1 MNLPDSTLP
10 WDQLLAHGRFVRSLA
25 RSLVR
30 DPARADDVAQAS
42 WLAVARHPRSGIASL
57 RGWLASVVRNVAR
70 QEQRGERR
78 REAREVVAAQ
88 SEGSVAASDV
98 AVAEL
103 ETQALLLAAVQALD
117 PKYRAVVTLRF
128 YEELPPRAIAARLA
142 LPVATVNTQL
152 QRALEQLRA
161 ALDAK
166 SEGARER
173 WLRALAPM
181 TLEATV
187 SVPGLVL
194 AAAVV
199 LLLIGGV
206 WWRIT
211 AVPSDGAEAA
221 VVATSGGDGSH
232 DAALLAAL
240 PGVVAS
246 LREAP
251 APLSSEAR
259 MVTGRVVDAAGQP
272 IEGATVELQERPD
285 ALASGGATRLATTA
299 ADGSYA
305 FEAVAAGRY
314 ELVARETGMTRVRR
328 RVEIDARSPNDRGA
342 TLVLFPARAVTGRVV
357 DTAGEPIAGAQLLAF
372 DETLLDRFAWPEAVS
387 GGDGRFTLD
396 GVPTCRVWLTVVA
409 HGHAKQLVGPVA
421 ADSAA
426 VAEFGDVAL
435 VAESPATLDLR
446 VLDVAGQPLCD
457 ARLGYTLEVES
468 NGAVDYFRMASAL
481 ESLAIPADGHL
492 VTDALPSGRYQFQ
505 VWSPTSRFDPYR
517 FDATLAPGVTT
528 LREQRASFT
537 RGAVQLHGTLH
548 DSSGVPLAGRVLAFA
563 PASWS
568 EPFLVT
574 TAADGSFEAAA
585 PVAAG
590 RTFAVWLESADEAEA
605 ATVGEV
611 LLGAAAPSAVV
622 EALCS
627 PSVPLA
633 LVATRA
639 AALRGRV
646 VHDGGTPAVGARLVV
661 EPLGATIG
669 DGAAESSPCEA
680 TTDLDGSFEFQNLA
694 PGEPAVRLRVA
705 CGGLGAFV
713 TLPDHHE
720 LAAGAAIEG
729 LRLVLPRLASIAG
742 RVVDGAERPVEGA
755 IVECRRGSDL
765 LRTVSAAD
773 GSFRF
778 ERVAAGACELERSD
792 RTTNPTVSFSAV
804 PTWPMPL
811 ALQLAAGETRV
822 DATLVDRSAPG
833 EGTVHGT
840 IELPPPLFDYED
852 GQLGVALRC
861 AAMNASIFLRSPEF
875 RFEGVGDPDARLV
888 ALFAAPDAVHGPGGW
903 TVLFGPEVA
912 AVPGG
917 AAQRVPLPAP
927 FDSTVELHFVD
938 AQGAPSQRE
947 IGLQVEAVAPN
958 DGESDGDDDEPWSS
972 ASIWLDPVVDHL
984 SIRGLAPGRYRL
996 RRPPTVIRDFT
1007 VTGSGTLDLGV
1018 VEIAPPPR
1026 LEGIVTDASG
1036 APFAGAKIGVAREHG
1051 WSVFD
1056 RQHGAPFDPAQP
1068 IVTLDES
1075 GEFSVEFDSD
1085 RGLIVWAEGHAPRWV
1100 PTDPAQLREQ
1110 PLVLLPAG
1118 AFELIG
1124 FPLELANSDEWRFAL
1139 VSLESEEARCGYG
1152 AQFGVL
1158 SGTLPRSYGC
1168 YAIPAGLYAACFW
1181 KGPAGHFSSDEPL
1194 PQQTVPHE
1202 AYRWTVTV
1210 KAGETTT
1217 IDLSR
1222 EW

>member
-1 MNLPDSTLP
+1 MNLPESTLP
-10 WDQLLAHGRFVRSLA
+10 WDELLAHGRFVRSLA
-25 RSLVR
+25 RTLVR
-30 DPARADDVAQAS
+30 DDAQADDVAQAS
-42 WLAVARHPRSGIASL
+42 WLAVARHPRSGVASL
-57 RGWLASVVRNVAR
+57 RGWLAQVVRNVAR

-78 REAREVVAAQ
+78 RSAREEATAPSEASGAPADAAAAQ
-88 SEGSVAASDV
+88 
-98 AVAEL
+98 L
-103 ETQALLLAAVQALD
+103 ETQQLLLVAVQQLD
-117 PKYRAVVTLRF
+117 PKYRAVVMLRF

-161 ALDAK
+161 ALDAR
-166 SEGARER
+166 SDGARER
-173 WLRALAPM
+173 WLKALAP
-181 TLEATV
+181 LAFEATV
-187 SVPGLVL
+187 SVPGLLL

-221 VVATSGGDGSH
+221 VVATSGGDGGS

-259 MVTGRVVDAAGQP
+259 IVTGRVVDAAGQP

-285 ALASGGATRLATTA
+285 ALASGGATRLATTG

-305 FEAVAAGRY
+305 FDAVAAGRY
-314 ELVARETGMTRVRR
+314 RLLAGKAGFTRARR
-328 RVEIDARSPNDRGA
+328 RVEIDARSAFDRGA
-342 TLVLFPARAVTGRVV
+342 TLVLFPARSVTGRVV
-357 DTAGEPIAGAQLLAF
+357 DTAGEPVVGARLLAF
-372 DETLLDRFAWPEAVS
+372 DKELFDRFEWPEAVS
-387 GGDGRFTLD
+387 GSDGRFTLAS
-396 GVPTCRVWLTVVA
+396 VPTCRVWLTVVA

-421 ADSAA
+421 AGSAA
-426 VAEFGDVAL
+426 VAEFGDVTL
-435 VAESPATLDLR
+435 VAEPPATLDLR
-446 VLDVAGQPLCD
+446 VLAAAGQPLCD
-457 ARLGYTLEVES
+457 ARLGYTLEGEANTEFS
-468 NGAVDYFRMASAL
+468 HFRMPSTL
-481 ESLAIPADGHL
+481 EPLAIPADGHL

-517 FDATLAPGVTT
+517 FDATLTPGVTT
-528 LREQRASFT
+528 SLEQRASFT
-537 RGAVQLHGTLH
+537 QGAVRLHGTLH
-548 DSSGVPLAGRVLAFA
+548 DSSGAPLAGRVVALA
-563 PASWS
+563 PAAWS
-568 EPFLVT
+568 EPLRVT

-590 RTFAVWLESADEAEA
+590 SAFAVWLESADEVEA
-605 ATVGEV
+605 AEVGEV

-646 VHDGGTPAVGARLVV
+646 VHDDGTPAVGARLVL
-661 EPLGATIG
+661 EPVGATIG
-669 DGAAESSPCEA
+669 DGAAEHSSCEA
-680 TTDLDGSFEFQNLA
+680 TTDLDGSFEFMNLA
-694 PGEPAVRLRVA
+694 SGERAVRLRVA
-705 CGGLGAFV
+705 CGELGAFV
-713 TLPDHHE
+713 SLPDHHE
-720 LAAGAAIEG
+720 LAAGAVIEG
-729 LRLVLPRLASIAG
+729 IRIVLPRLASIAG
-742 RVVDGAERPVEGA
+742 RVVDAADAAVDGA
-755 IVECRRGSDL
+755 IVTCRRGSDP

-778 ERVAAGACELERSD
+778 ENVAAGACELDLSD
-792 RTTNPTVSFSAV
+792 RTTNSTMSFSTA
-804 PTWPMPL
+804 PTWPMAL
-811 ALQLAAGETRV
+811 ALQLAPGEARV
-822 DATLVDRSAPG
+822 DATLVDRSAG
-833 EGTVHGT
+833 GAGTVHGT
-840 IELPPPLFDYED
+840 IELPPPPFEHEG
-852 GQLGVALRC
+852 GQLGVALRS
-861 AAMNASIFLRSPEF
+861 ATGSGSTFSSSPEF
-875 RFEGVGDPDARLV
+875 RFEGVGDPDARLA
-888 ALFAAPDAVHGPGGW
+888 ALFFAPDAVHGPAAW

-912 AVPGG
+912 AAPGG
-917 AAQRVPLPAP
+917 AAARVPLPAP
-927 FDSTVELHFVD
+927 FDSTVQLRFVD
-938 AQGAPSQRE
+938 PQDAPSQRP
-947 IGLQVEAVAPN
+947 LDLMVEAVAPN
-958 DGESDGDDDEPWSS
+958 DGDDDEPWSS
-972 ASIWLDPVVDHL
+972 ASISLNGVLDQL
-984 SIRGLAPGRYRL
+984 SIRGLSPGRYRL
-996 RRPPTVIRDFT
+996 RLPPTVIRDFT
-1007 VTGSGTLDLGV
+1007 VTAAGLLDLGV

-1036 APFAGAKIGVAREHG
+1036 APFAGAKIGVGREYG
-1051 WSVFD
+1051 WDVFEKPY
-1056 RQHGAPFDPAQP
+1056 GAPFDPARP

-1075 GEFSVEFDSD
+1075 GEFSIERASD
-1085 RGLIVWAEGHAPRWV
+1085 RGQIAWAEGHAPRWL
-1100 PTDPAQLREQ
+1100 PADPAQLREQ

-1124 FPLELANSDEWRFAL
+1124 LPRELANSDEWRFAL
-1139 VSLESEEARCGYG
+1139 VSLESEEALCGYP

-1158 SGTLPRSYGC
+1158 SGTLRRSYGC

-1181 KGPAGHFSSDEPL
+1181 KGPAGRFSSNEPL
-1194 PQQTVPHE
+1194 PEQTVPHE

>member
-10 WDQLLAHGRFVRSLA
+10 WDELLAHGRFVRSLA

-166 SEGARER
+166 SDGARER
-173 WLRALAPM
+173 WLRALAPAA
-181 TLEATV
+181 LEATV

-211 AVPSDGAEAA
+211 ALPSEGAEAA
-221 VVATSGGDGSH
+221 VVATSGGDGGH
-232 DAALLAAL
+232 DAALQAAL

-246 LREAP
+246 LRVAP
-251 APLSSEAR
+251 APLSNEAR
-259 MVTGRVVDAAGQP
+259 IVTGRVVDAAGQP

-285 ALASGGATRLATTA
+285 APASGGATRLATTA

-305 FEAVAAGRY
+305 FDAVAAGRY
-314 ELVARETGMTRVRR
+314 ELVARETGLTRVRR
-328 RVEIDARSPNDRGA
+328 RVEIDVRSPFDRGA

-372 DETLLDRFAWPEAVS
+372 DETLFDRFAWPETVS

-421 ADSAA
+421 AGSAA
-426 VAEFGDVAL
+426 VAEFGDVTL
-435 VAESPATLDLR
+435 VAEPPATLDLR
-446 VLDVAGQPLCD
+446 VMDVAGQPLGD
-457 ARLGYTLEVES
+457 ARLGYTLEGKEHTEFS
-468 NGAVDYFRMASAL
+468 YFRMASAL
-481 ESLAIPADGHL
+481 KSLAIPADGHL

-505 VWSPTSRFDPYR
+505 VWSPTSRFDSIR
-517 FDATLAPGVTT
+517 FDAALAPGVTT

-537 RGAVQLHGTLH
+537 RGAVQFHGTLH
-548 DSSGVPLAGRVLAFA
+548 DASGAPLAGRVLAFA
-563 PASWS
+563 PAAWS

-590 RTFAVWLESADEAEA
+590 RSFAVWLEHSGDGEGEA
-605 ATVGEV
+605 AGVGEV

-622 EALCS
+622 EVLCS

-646 VHDGGTPAVGARLVV
+646 VHDDGTPAVGARLVL

-680 TTDLDGSFEFQNLA
+680 TTDLDGTFEFRNLV

-720 LAAGAAIEG
+720 LAAGATIEG

-742 RVVDGAERPVEGA
+742 RVVDGAERPIAGA
-755 IVECRRGSDL
+755 IVTCRRGSDP

-778 ERVAAGACELERSD
+778 ERVAAGACELELAD
-792 RTTNPTVSFSAV
+792 RTVNSSMSFGTA
-804 PTWPMPL
+804 PTWPMAL
-811 ALQLAAGETRV
+811 ALQLAPGEARV
-822 DATLVDRSAPG
+822 EVTLVDRSAG
-833 EGTVHGT
+833 GTGTVHGT
-840 IELPPPLFDYED
+840 IELPPPPFDCKG
-852 GQLGVALRC
+852 GQLGVALRS
-861 AAMNASIFLRSPEF
+861 ATGSGSKFSPSPEF
-875 RFEGVGDPDARLV
+875 RFEGVNDPDARLV
-888 ALFAAPDAVHGPGGW
+888 ALFAAPDAAHGPAAW

-912 AVPGG
+912 AAPGG
-917 AAQRVPLPAP
+917 AARSVPLPAP
-927 FDSTVELHFVD
+927 FDSTVQLRFVD
-938 AQGAPSQRE
+938 ARGEPSLRP
-947 IGLQVEAVAPN
+947 IGLMVEAVAPT
-958 DGESDGDDDEPWSS
+958 DGNEPWSS
-972 ASIWLDPVVDHL
+972 ASVWLDRVVDSL
-984 SIRGLAPGRYRL
+984 SIRGLAPGRYRIRL
-996 RRPPTVIRDFT
+996 PPTVLRDFT
-1007 VTGSGTLDLGV
+1007 VTATGLLDLGV
-1018 VEIAPPPR
+1018 VELARPPR
-1026 LEGIVTDASG
+1026 LEGMVTDASG
-1036 APFAGAKIGVAREHG
+1036 APFAGARIGFARDL
-1051 WSVFD
+1051 VFHPYQT
-1056 RQHGAPFDPAQP
+1056 RSGDPLDPDQP

-1075 GEFSVEFDSD
+1075 GEFSVEFAPD
-1085 RGLIVWAEGHAPRWV
+1085 RGLIAWAEGHAPRWV

-1110 PLVLLPAG
+1110 PIVLLPAG
-1118 AFELIG
+1118 SFELSG
-1124 FPLELANSDEWRFAL
+1124 FPRELENSDEWRFAL
-1139 VSLESEEARCGYG
+1139 VSLESEEARCGY
-1152 AQFGVL
+1152 ATEFGRM
-1158 SGTLPRSYGC
+1158 SGTLPESYGC

-1181 KGPAGHFSSDEPL
+1181 KGPAGRGSSDEPL
-1194 PQQTVPHE
+1194 PEQTVPHE